1 MKPFLTVEQQ
11 VQKLRDNGL
20 ALVGAD
26 LALAQQLLCDH
37 NYYRLSG
44 YFRYFQTNPAAGNNR
59 FAASATFADIR
70 AAYLFDQQLA
80 RKLHEGLAEFEV
92 VFRSQLAYLM
102 GQSTGPGGYL
112 EDKAYEYRNGARD
125 TLFKSIREDLA
136 RSTERFANHHV
147 TRGESM
153 PIWAAVEAMSL
164 GTTSKMYG
172 LTTDVEGVLK
182 PLATRFDLKHSHA
195 ARTFRAMTVLRNVC
209 AHHGR
214 IWNRS
219 HGVEL
224 EAPRKVQTDGD
235 RSIYKN
241 TPWSWI
247 MTLAHLVDTVRN
259 NHDYSDALWDFID
272 AQPDWLCDGLT
283 YPSPK

>member
-20 ALVGAD
+20 DLAGAD
-26 LALAQQLLCDH
+26 LALAQQLLYDH

-44 YFRYFQTNPAAGNNR
+44 YFRYFQINPAAGNNR
-59 FAASATFADIR
+59 FDVSATFADIR

-102 GQSTGPGGYL
+102 GQSTGPDGYL
-112 EDKAYEYRNGARD
+112 DETAYEYRNGARD
-125 TLFKSIREDLA
+125 TLFKSIQEDLG
-136 RSTERFANHHV
+136 RSTERFSKHHE
-147 TRGESM
+147 TRGEPM
-153 PIWAAVEAMSL
+153 PIWAAVEVMSL

-182 PLATRFDLKHSHA
+182 PLATKFDLKHSHA

-224 EAPRKVQTDGD
+224 EAPRKVQTDRD
-235 RSIYKN
+235 KSIYKN
-241 TPWSWI
+241 TPWAWI
-247 MTLAHLVDTVRN
+247 MTLAHLVDAIRN
-259 NHDYSDALWDFID
+259 THDYSDALWDFIE
-272 AQPDWLCDGLT
+272 AQPAWLCDGLT
-283 YPSPK
+283 HPSPK

>member
-20 ALVGAD
+20 LLVDAD
-26 LALAQQLLCDH
+26 LALANRLLCDH

-44 YFRYFQTNPAAGNNR
+44 YFRYFQINPAAGNNR
-59 FAASATFADIR
+59 FDVDASFTNIR
-70 AAYLFDQQLA
+70 SAYLFDQQLA
-80 RKLHEGLAEFEV
+80 RKLHEGVAEFEV

-102 GQSTGPGGYL
+102 GQSTGPAGYL
-112 EDKAYEYRNGARD
+112 EEQAYERRSGARD
-125 TLFKSIREDLA
+125 TLLKAIRKDLDH
-136 RSTERFANHHV
+136 STERFAEHHR

-153 PIWAAVEAMSL
+153 PIWAAVETMSL

-172 LTTDVEGVLK
+172 LTADVEGVLK
-182 PLATRFDLKHSHA
+182 PLANRFDLKHGHA

-224 EAPRKVQTDGD
+224 EAPRKVQTDHD

-241 TPWSWI
+241 TPWAWI
-247 MTLAHLVDTVRN
+247 MTLAHLVDTIRN
-259 NHDYSDALWDFID
+259 DCSYSDTLWDFIE
-272 AQPDWLCDGLT
+272 AQPAWLCEGLT
-283 YPSPK
+283 YPSPH

>member
-20 ALVGAD
+20 LLEDAD
-26 LALAQQLLCDH
+26 LALTKQLLRDH

-44 YFRYFQTNPAAGNNR
+44 YFRYFQINPAVGKNR
-59 FAASATFADIR
+59 FDVNATFSNFR
-70 AAYLFDQQLA
+70 AAYLFDQQLV
-80 RKLHEGLAEFEV
+80 RKLHEGIAEFEV

-112 EDKAYEYRNGARD
+112 EERAYEYRNGARD
-125 TLFKSIREDLA
+125 TLFKSISKDLDQ
-136 RSTERFANHHV
+136 STERFAEHHK

-153 PIWAAVEAMSL
+153 PIWAAVETMSL

-219 HGVEL
+219 HGIEL
-224 EAPRKVQTDGD
+224 EAPRKVQTDQD

-241 TPWSWI
+241 TPWAWI

-259 NHDYSDALWDFID
+259 DHVYSDTLWN
-272 AQPDWLCDGLT
+272 
-283 YPSPK
+283 Y